1 MTQPSDKNEQ
11 AEDKDLS
18 LAKPRRSRRRRIVY
32 WVFVIILSCLFL
44 LLCGA
49 VYIWLN
55 RYALMEDIAVDALAD
70 TGVEAK
76 LSIESVNKTQAVIKQ
91 INLSENGS
99 VFFSADKIIA
109 NYEWRDVLKGQTTGL
124 KFIKP
129 SGRVTIDET
138 GKIIDSW
145 LPDLQNNTGD
155 EETVLP
161 PNGIKIQQGSLV
173 VVSPYGEILSL
184 IHI

>member
-76 LSIESVNKTQAVIKQ
+76 LSICLLYTSPSPRDKRQ
-91 INLSENGS
+91 SRMPS
-99 VFFSADKIIA
+99 SA
-109 NYEWRDVLKGQTTGL
+109 
-124 KFIKP
+124 
-129 SGRVTIDET
+129 
-138 GKIIDSW
+138 
-145 LPDLQNNTGD
+145 
-155 EETVLP
+155 
-161 PNGIKIQQGSLV
+161 
-173 VVSPYGEILSL
+173 
-184 IHI
+184 